1 MNSRHAA
8 AGISPAL
15 TRLLGSNDRMAGDE
29 TEQTSKSESTFGM
42 EVESRALKVPVAAKS
57 VLKIGLIDCFQF
69 THECMIKALES
80 IHLRLVT
87 LSCRPVQDCVVEGD
101 SDLDMVIYHWHTNTA
116 SETAAM
122 QKVASIRQSFPDLPI
137 IVLSDA
143 EDVQQPRT
151 IRNALKTGVHGFIS
165 TRTSGIEMVAAAIR
179 FVMAGGI
186 FAPLDQLLTNSPDSE
201 PATPDT
207 AWQRGLTSRQM
218 AVLSHVQQGKANKII
233 AHELSVSESAVKV
246 HVRNI
251 MRKMGVT
258 NRTQAASKAQKL
270 WDSAKLAKNPDL

>member
-29 TEQTSKSESTFGM
+29 TEQTSKSESTFEM
-42 EVESRALKVPVAAKS
+42 EVESRALKVPVTAKS

-69 THECMIKALES
+69 TQECMIKALES

-87 LSCRPVQDCVVEGD
+87 LSCRPVQDCVVEGG
-101 SDLDMVIYHWHTNTA
+101 SDLDMVIYHWHTNMA
-116 SETAAM
+116 SETVAM

-143 EDVQQPRT
+143 EDVQQPKT